1 MKTATMTRMQQDF
14 SDSFATAGNPLW
26 AVLLGLA
33 LLLAACARSEPPHA
47 TLALEQ
53 VPPPVVGSGRIYFY
67 RTDVPLLVAVEP
79 GIIVNGRKV
88 GEAAFERV
96 FYRDAK
102 PGRYE
107 VFLTSDEDSPVYFTL
122 APGETRYVKAVI
134 DVGVTGTRLRPE
146 LVEEA
151 EARAAIAK
159 QKVTAPA
166 ESSAE

>member
-1 MKTATMTRMQQDF
+1 MYERTTRMQREF
-14 SDSFATAGNPLW
+14 LGFFAGASRLVRI
-26 AVLLGLA
+26 ASLGLA
-33 LLLAACARSEPPHA
+33 LTVAACAGRGVPPG

-53 VPPPVVGSGRIYFY
+53 VPEPAAGSGRIYFY

-79 GIIVNGRKV
+79 DIIVNGRKV
-88 GEAAFERV
+88 GAAAFERV

-107 VFLTSDEDSPVYFTL
+107 VFLTSDEDSPVYFDL
-122 APGETRYVKAVI
+122 AAGETRYVKAVI
-134 DVGVTGTRLRPE
+134 DLSVTGTRLRPE

-159 QKVTAPA
+159 QKVTAPP
-166 ESSAE
+166 E

>member
-1 MKTATMTRMQQDF
+1 MKIRVITRLQRGFRQF
-14 SDSFATAGNPLW
+14 FAAASRPLW

-33 LLLAACARSEPPHA
+33 VALAACARSESPQA

-53 VPPPVVGSGRIYFY
+53 VPAPAAGSGRIYFY

-79 GIIVNGRKV
+79 DIIVNGRKV
-88 GEAAFERV
+88 GKAAFERV

-107 VFLTSDEDSPVYFTL
+107 VFLTSDEDSPVYFNL
-122 APGETRYVKAVI
+122 AAGETRYVKAVI

-146 LVEEA
+146 LVEET

-159 QKVTAPA
+159 QEVTAPA
-166 ESSAE
+166 E

>member
-1 MKTATMTRMQQDF
+1 MQR
-14 SDSFATAGNPLW
+14 DSLGFFAGASRLAW
-26 AVLLGLA
+26 AALLGLCLA
-33 LLLAACARSEPPHA
+33 LAACARGVPPQG

-53 VPPPVVGSGRIYFY
+53 VPAPAAGSGRIYFY

-79 GIIVNGRKV
+79 DVIVNGRKV
-88 GEAAFERV
+88 GTSVFERV

-122 APGETRYVKAVI
+122 AAGETRYVKAVI
-134 DVGVTGTRLRPE
+134 DLGVTGTRLRPE

-151 EARAAIAK
+151 EARSAIAK

-166 ESSAE
+166 E

>member
-1 MKTATMTRMQQDF
+1 MTIKMTRMQQNSLGF
-14 SDSFATAGNPLW
+14 FAGASRLAW
-26 AVLLGLA
+26 AALLGLA
-33 LLLAACARSEPPHA
+33 LSLGACARSDPPGA

-53 VPPPVVGSGRIYFY
+53 VPAPAAGSGRIYFY

-79 GIIVNGRKV
+79 DIIVNGRKV
-88 GEAAFERV
+88 GAAAFERV

-122 APGETRYVKAVI
+122 AAGETRYVKAVI
-134 DVGVTGTRLRPE
+134 DLGVTGTRLRPE

-159 QKVTAPA
+159 QKVTAPP
-166 ESSAE
+166 ERSAE